1 MENQNKET
9 SPSAIACWVLA
20 GISLLISLIIIFG
33 ARGKEWNGY
42 SYEAVW
48 DKMQLAIGFG
58 CIISGISFI
67 WMGSVVNYLKQIVN
81 K

>member
-20 GISLLISLIIIFG
+20 GISLLTSLIIIFG
-33 ARGKEWNGY
+33 AREESFGY
-42 SYEAVW
+42 IRW
-48 DKMQLAIGFG
+48 DKVQLAIGFG

>member
-33 ARGKEWNGY
+33 AREESFY
-42 SYEAVW
+42 HTRW
-48 DKMQLAIGFG
+48 DKVQLAIGFS
-58 CIISGISFI
+58 CIISGVSFI
-67 WMGSVVNYLKQIVN
+67 WMGNVVNYLKQIAN